1 MFPVVGVI
9 TNHLKAIA
17 HLQWEIFP
25 CGWCYHRPLE
35 SNFHSRKD
43 AKTQWL
49 QLINH
54 LFDLMFLRLCV
65 SARAFIFPAS
75 ARNSRALLNLIPGT
89 RAALLAYPSR
99 WNTAPSKINLAEGSI
114 FRLSVV
120 CLRTRFLA
128 GNTPEERAEMTYTT
142 EVLLSKNKL
151 LFLQNLIWCIKTG
164 LFYHM
169 SNSA

>member
-1 MFPVVGVI
+1 MIRNFDSSGGWNLLFPIAIFVI
-9 TNHLKAIA
+9 PAEAGTSPLARVPRVLLNLLHGTA
-17 HLQWEIFP
+17 HLQWEIFFPVVGVP
-25 CGWCYHRPLE
+25 CGWCYHQPLESNFHSRKDAMATAYKSSVLFPCGWCYHQPLE

-99 WNTAPSKINLAEGSI
+99 
-114 FRLSVV
+114 
-120 CLRTRFLA
+120 
-128 GNTPEERAEMTYTT
+128 
-142 EVLLSKNKL
+142 
-151 LFLQNLIWCIKTG
+151 
-164 LFYHM
+164 
-169 SNSA
+169 